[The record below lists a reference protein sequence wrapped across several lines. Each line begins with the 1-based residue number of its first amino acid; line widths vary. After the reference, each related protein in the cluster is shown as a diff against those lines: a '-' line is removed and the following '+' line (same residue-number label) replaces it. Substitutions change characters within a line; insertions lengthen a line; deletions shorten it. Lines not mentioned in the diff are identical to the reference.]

1 MAPRW
6 IGLVRAPKRA
16 ACKHRSF
23 HEGARA
29 LSAAGFLLAA
39 AGLNFAMHPQALAQA
54 IGADFIQ
61 TFVPNEPSIGPNVPE
76 IVLNEDEVRL
86 LAATTFG
93 EARSEGEHG
102 MRAVAHVMVNRIGPR
117 FGEDLATVILSPKQ
131 FSVWNRGDPNR
142 RLVMNLARDPTRY
155 ASGREAEWAI
165 AERVAREVLSGQSV
179 DPTNGALFYHT
190 RAVRPRWARVGQGR
204 QVIGAHIFYADVP
217 DPGIRTTPR
226 LIDVAQYL
234 GLARNEESRPTQ
246 IAAAAAATPQR
257 GPRAGRVNGVI
268 QYAPPS
274 AASQTLPSE
283 TPAATSY
290 TVTETASTPAEPADV
305 NAAATPTVNGVPITA
320 LQAGS

>member
-23 HEGARA
+23 REGARA

-61 TFVPNEPSIGPNVPE
+61 TFVPAEPSMGPNVPE

-93 EARSEGEHG
+93 EARSEGENG

-142 RLVMNLARDPTRY
+142 RLVMNLARDPQRY
-155 ASGREAEWAI
+155 ASGREAEWEI

-179 DPTNGALFYHT
+179 DPTGGALFYHT
-190 RAVRPRWARVGQGR
+190 RTVRPRWARVGQGR
-204 QVIGAHIFYADVP
+204 QAIGAHIFYADVP
-217 DPGIRTTPR
+217 DPGIRATPR

-234 GLARNEESRPTQ
+234 GLARNE
-246 IAAAAAATPQR
+246 AASAPQR

-274 AASQTLPSE
+274 TAGALLPSE
-283 TPAATSY
+283 TPAPSTY
-290 TVTETASTPAEPADV
+290 TVTEVSSTPATPIEPADV

-320 LQAGS
+320 LEAGS